1 MPPCTLTH
9 TLRVESSTAD
19 QRIAGRAS
27 VLDVGEST
35 SQTKLAISAA
45 SLILND
51 CRYGK
56 FCYVAMSMH
65 QFTQLRIIQELPE
78 ICEFLRFPGSRCSIW
93 ES

>member
-1 MPPCTLTH
+1 MFPDGERFYVDRVVQHVRMPPCTLTH

-35 SQTKLAISAA
+35 GQTKLAISAA

-51 CRYGK
+51 CRY
-56 FCYVAMSMH
+56 A
-65 QFTQLRIIQELPE
+65 
-78 ICEFLRFPGSRCSIW
+78 
-93 ES
+93 